1 MSGPNPPGRDSGSS
15 GHPGEEPGSVA
26 DNATQNVSGA
36 SGDNP
41 DTGQTDFYSRA
52 YSAPESEQFVSSAYA
67 ASSDIVPYDYDSYD
81 AGNASELPPPPRW
94 PWVVGVLAV
103 LLAALLGLGAWYA
116 GSLGRTFDD
125 HRQTVDVGALEQA
138 AGNGPLNVLVLGS
151 DSREGEG
158 EQDMGQRSDT
168 MMLVHIPA
176 DRRQVYVMSVLRDS
190 WVTVPGHGEAK
201 INSAFDTGGYAL
213 AVDTVELLLGVPI
226 HHVLEVDF
234 QGFRGV
240 TNALGGVEVCN
251 PQAFSSGQANPSY
264 YPRGHI
270 LLQDTAAL
278 RYVRERH
285 AFDDG
290 DVTRVKNQQRYL
302 AGAMDR
308 FLSPQILGNPART
321 TEVVATFSDHLG
333 VDEGLTSGVI
343 ASLAWQLRDVRG
355 EDVEMFTVPR
365 KGFAEGPNGDAIVE
379 LDEDKLADLRSA
391 LADDDVQRYVDEHEP
406 KKEKKAQAAG
416 GPAPV
421 LTLLTGTT
429 PAPALGEDPCDD

>member
-1 MSGPNPPGRDSGSS
+1 MSHPPAASWT
-15 GHPGEEPGSVA
+15 PEPL
-26 DNATQNVSGA
+26 
-36 SGDNP
+36 P
-41 DTGQTDFYSRA
+41 R
-52 YSAPESEQFVSSAYA
+52 PESPR
-67 ASSDIVPYDYDSYD
+67 DD
-81 AGNASELPPPPRW
+81 APPVARRRRRW

-391 LADDDVQRYVDEHEP
+391 LADDDVQRLSLIHI
-406 KKEKKAQAAG
+406 
-416 GPAPV
+416 
-421 LTLLTGTT
+421 
-429 PAPALGEDPCDD
+429 

>member
-1 MSGPNPPGRDSGSS
+1 MSHPPAASWT
-15 GHPGEEPGSVA
+15 PEPL
-26 DNATQNVSGA
+26 
-36 SGDNP
+36 P
-41 DTGQTDFYSRA
+41 R
-52 YSAPESEQFVSSAYA
+52 PESPR
-67 ASSDIVPYDYDSYD
+67 DD
-81 AGNASELPPPPRW
+81 APPVARRRRRW

-138 AGNGPLNVLVLGS
+138 AGDGPLNVLVLGS

-201 INSAFDTGGYAL
+201 INSAFDTGGYTL

-406 KKEKKAQAAG
+406 TKGKKAQAAG